1 MAHPN
6 AKTALKPE
14 AEIVAEIVID
24 ALAYGPYGIGRLYG
38 KAVMIPDT
46 APGDKIVARLV
57 ESKERYAVGE
67 VIRLIEAS
75 PLRQTPPCPY
85 VGRCGG
91 CSWQHLRYE
100 AQLKAKQQC
109 VGDALRRI
117 GKLSDFELKPIIA
130 ARDPF
135 HYRRRIRLQASA
147 ASGLGFFAAGSHSV
161 VEIDSCLIADA
172 RLNAAIAAL
181 RLWLGDLNSAMEHLE
196 LVAGDE
202 PNELVVV
209 AQPTDSFQASDESA
223 CERLVG
229 ENSLISG
236 IIVLAR
242 ARRKIYGQTLITVK
256 LQDDLTLQVDADVF
270 TQVNADGNR
279 QMIEQLLAAGDFH
292 RQDRVLELYCG
303 AGNFTLP
310 LAQRVA
316 EVTAVEGYRAAIA
329 SGELNA
335 QRYQLENIQWQCADV
350 PQAVAR
356 LKRQRQTF
364 SKIVLDPP
372 RTGAKGIE
380 ADLAALG
387 AEMILY
393 ISCNPTTL
401 ARDLANLAKQGYKLH
416 SVQPIDFFPHTF
428 HVESLAVM
436 TR

>member
-6 AKTALKPE
+6 PKPELKPE
-14 AEIVAEIVID
+14 AEIVID
-24 ALAYGPYGIGRLYG
+24 ALAYGPYGVGRMDG

-46 APGDKIVARLV
+46 APGDKLVARLV
-57 ESKERYAVGE
+57 ESKERYAIGE
-67 VIRLIEAS
+67 VLRIIEPS

-91 CSWQHLRYE
+91 CSWQHLQYE
-100 AQLKAKQQC
+100 TQLRAKQQS
-109 VGDALRRI
+109 VADALRRI
-117 GKLSDFELKPIIA
+117 GKLSDFELKPILA
-130 ARDPF
+130 AQNPF
-135 HYRRRIRLQASA
+135 NYRRRIRLQAGA
-147 ASGLGFFAAGSHSV
+147 ASGLGFFAAGSHSI

-172 RLNAAIAAL
+172 RLNAALAAL
-181 RLWLGDLNSAMEHLE
+181 RLWLGELNSAMEYVE

-209 AQPTDSFQASDESA
+209 TQPADSFHASDESA
-223 CERLVG
+223 CERLIG
-229 ENSLISG
+229 ANNSISG
-236 IIVLAR
+236 LIVQAR
-242 ARRKIYGQTLITVK
+242 AGRKIYGRTLITVK

-279 QMIEQLLAAGDFH
+279 QMIERLLAAGNFH
-292 RQDRVLELYCG
+292 AKDRVLELYCG

-310 LAQRVA
+310 LAKQVA
-316 EVTAVEGYRAAIA
+316 EVTAVEGHRAAIT

-335 QRYQLENIQWQCADV
+335 QRYRLENIRWQCADV

-393 ISCNPTTL
+393 VSCNPTTL
-401 ARDLANLAKQGYKLH
+401 ARDLAALTKHGYKLR

-428 HVESLAVM
+428 HVESLALL

>member
-6 AKTALKPE
+6 AKTTLKPE
-14 AEIVAEIVID
+14 AEIVID
-24 ALAYGPYGIGRLYG
+24 ALAYGPYGVGRLDG

-67 VIRLIEAS
+67 VLRIIEPS
-75 PLRQTPPCPY
+75 PLRQTPPCAY
-85 VGRCGG
+85 AGRCGG
-91 CSWQHLRYE
+91 CSWQHLQYE
-100 AQLKAKQQC
+100 TQLRAKEQS
-109 VGDALRRI
+109 VADALRRI

-130 ARDPF
+130 TQDPF
-135 HYRRRIRLQASA
+135 HYRRRIRLQAGA
-147 ASGLGFFAAGSHSV
+147 PSGLGFFAAGSHSV

-172 RLNAAIAAL
+172 RLNAALAPL
-181 RLWLGDLNSAMEHLE
+181 RLWLGKLNSAMEHLE

-202 PNELVVV
+202 VNELVVV
-209 AQPTDSFQASDESA
+209 AQPTESFQASDESA

-229 ENSLISG
+229 ENNSISG
-236 IIVLAR
+236 LIVLAR
-242 ARRKIYGQTLITVK
+242 AGRKVYGRTLITVK

-279 QMIEQLLAAGDFH
+279 QMIEQLLGAGNFH

-316 EVTAVEGYRAAIA
+316 EVTAVEGHRAAIA

-335 QRYQLENIQWQCADV
+335 QRYRLENIRWQCADV
-350 PQAVAR
+350 PQALAR
-356 LKRQRQTF
+356 LKRQRQRF

-380 ADLAALG
+380 ADLAALD

-393 ISCNPTTL
+393 VSCNPTTL